1 MNILL
6 QQPQKAEQFALLF
19 QHVKSFT
26 DHINIVFFQEY
37 MYVQC
42 MDTSHVSIM
51 EITLPAEWFD
61 QYTNTTSDSLTI
73 GLSSSLL
80 FRILNARE

>member
-51 EITLPAEWFD
+51 EITLPVNGL
-61 QYTNTTSDSLTI
+61 TNI
-73 GLSSSLL
+73 PIPH
-80 FRILNARE
+80 RIR